1 MSTNKLTLGD
11 NMTYQ
16 VDPTIPQ
23 SIQQSAEQI
32 NAKTSN
38 HVALINATKGGRRK
52 RRGGGAADKI
62 VVAPLPLGASSAN
75 SQQNNVELTKMFAN
89 AVNAST
95 YDSAVTPPPP
105 PNPPTPFVG
114 GKKRSRRKSGRKMS
128 KRRGIKSRKSR
139 KSKKSR
145 KSRRRN

>member
-52 RRGGGAADKI
+52 RRGGDANKI

-105 PNPPTPFVG
+105 NPPTPFVG
-114 GKKRSRRKSGRKMS
+114 GKRRSRRKSGRKMS

>member
-23 SIQQSAEQI
+23 SIQQSAAQI

-52 RRGGGAADKI
+52 RWGGDANKI

>member
-23 SIQQSAEQI
+23 SIQQSAAQI

-52 RRGGGAADKI
+52 RRGGDANKI

-114 GKKRSRRKSGRKMS
+114 GKRRSRRKSGRKMS

-145 KSRRRN
+145 RRN

>member
-23 SIQQSAEQI
+23 SIQQSAAQI

-52 RRGGGAADKI
+52 WRGGEAADKI

-105 PNPPTPFVG
+105 NPPTPFVG
-114 GKKRSRRKSGRKMS
+114 GKKRSRRKLGKRMS

-145 KSRRRN
+145 KSRR

>member
-23 SIQQSAEQI
+23 SIQQSAAQI

-52 RRGGGAADKI
+52 RRGGDANKI

-145 KSRRRN
+145 RRN

>member
-23 SIQQSAEQI
+23 SIQQSAAQI

-52 RRGGGAADKI
+52 WRGGEAADKI

-105 PNPPTPFVG
+105 NPPTPFVG
-114 GKKRSRRKSGRKMS
+114 GKRRSRRKSGRKMS
-128 KRRGIKSRKSR
+128 KRRGMKSRKGR
-139 KSKKSR
+139 KSRKSR